1 VVEKPADLLAHA
13 QKHAPGG
20 DGAERETRTS
30 WIVAD
35 EDAPLGEWW
44 IAKCCGRVFDHSA
57 KLGGH
62 SCEPGLSRSERFA
75 REWKERQRALAAP
88 RRAKQKRER
97 ERAAAADARRA
108 AAARPWY
115 RFW

>member
-1 VVEKPADLLAHA
+1 VLDKPADLLAHA

-35 EDAPLGEWW
+35 AEAPLGEWW
-44 IAKCCGRVFDHSA
+44 ITKCCGRVFDHSA

-62 SCEPGLSRSERFA
+62 RCEPGVPMLERMRREAEKKRS
-75 REWKERQRALAAP
+75 W
-88 RRAKQKRER
+88 
-97 ERAAAADARRA
+97 AAAADARRV
-108 AAARPWY
+108 AAARPFW

>member
-1 VVEKPADLLAHA
+1 MVAKPADLLAHA

-20 DGAERETRTS
+20 DGAEREARTS

-97 ERAAAADARRA
+97 ARSAAEARRA
-108 AAARPWY
+108 AADRPWY

>member
-1 VVEKPADLLAHA
+1 MVEKPADLLAHA
-13 QKHAPGG
+13 QKHAPGVQG
-20 DGAERETRTS
+20 SERETRTS
-30 WIVAD
+30 WVVKD

-62 SCEPGLSRSERFA
+62 RCVPAEQRWQIAERSA
-75 REWKERQRALAAP
+75 REARA
-88 RRAKQKRER
+88 
-97 ERAAAADARRA
+97 RAAAEARRA

>member
-1 VVEKPADLLAHA
+1 MVEKPADLLAHA
-13 QKHAPGG
+13 QKHAPGVHG
-20 DGAERETRTS
+20 GERETRTS
-30 WIVAD
+30 WVVRD

-62 SCEPGLSRSERFA
+62 RCTPGVPT
-75 REWKERQRALAAP
+75 WQRVMEQS
-88 RRAKQKRER
+88 KQKRA
-97 ERAAAADARRA
+97 RATAQDARRA
-108 AAARPWY
+108 APAARPFW

>member
-1 VVEKPADLLAHA
+1 VRNERMNKPADLLAHA
-13 QKHAPGG
+13 QEHAPGG

-35 EDAPLGEWW
+35 EDAPRGEWW

-62 SCEPGLSRSERFA
+62 RCAPGELRWQSAERRA
-75 REWKERQRALAAP
+75 REART
-88 RRAKQKRER
+88 
-97 ERAAAADARRA
+97 RAAAADARRV
-108 AAARPWY
+108 AAARPWF

>member
-1 VVEKPADLLAHA
+1 MVDKPADLLAHA
-13 QKHAPGG
+13 QEHAPGG

-35 EDAPLGEWW
+35 EEAPRGEWW

-62 SCEPGLSRSERFA
+62 RCEPGLPAWQRFA
-75 REWKERQRALAAP
+75 RDAE
-88 RRAKQKRER
+88 QKRA
-97 ERAAAADARRA
+97 RAAAQDARRA

>member
-1 VVEKPADLLAHA
+1 MVDKPADLLAHA
-13 QKHAPGG
+13 QEYAPGG

-35 EDAPLGEWW
+35 EEAPRGEWW

-62 SCEPGLSRSERFA
+62 RCEPGLPAWQRFA
-75 REWKERQRALAAP
+75 RDAE
-88 RRAKQKRER
+88 QKRA
-97 ERAAAADARRA
+97 RAAAQDARRA